1 MPDTNSKDERL
12 SGSDQLALLVERR
25 SLATLKDALV
35 EARRFLS
42 LPQTDNH
49 RATKLPASPGSP
61 EVARRLWAM
70 GQPMSGTSAE
80 RYLAE
85 RGLTEMGHL
94 QSLRFHPN
102 CFYCARITR

>member
-1 MPDTNSKDERL
+1 
-12 SGSDQLALLVERR
+12 
-25 SLATLKDALV
+25 
-35 EARRFLS
+35 
-42 LPQTDNH
+42 
-49 RATKLPASPGSP
+49 
-61 EVARRLWAM
+61 M